1 MRRTGRVLL
10 PLLAACLAACVQPPP
25 PTAAAAATTAASA
38 EAAPVAQP
46 PSPTAVA
53 DSGLAIALA
62 RDAAARAAREQTL
75 RVQAQLRAREN
86 ANQQVLRAMR
96 DGSSDT
102 RCMAGQK
109 MRRVANGWVQDGL
122 C

>member
-25 PTAAAAATTAASA
+25 PTATAASTQP
-38 EAAPVAQP
+38 APIAQP

-53 DSGLAIALA
+53 DSGMAIALA

-86 ANQQVLRAMR
+86 ANRQVLRAMR